1 MISWDTQL
9 EDKFRAEF
17 ENTDDDALKQTVL
30 SGRGLTLR
38 GRATYELTRRALDN
52 HDLLTDALAAIDR
65 DHVAEG
71 FPPLGWVAAARIL
84 GSNDPAAVS
93 ALLSAI
99 SVWDVKD
106 RRAFFE
112 FCLPRGRRGRM
123 LRDLAA
129 AHGWSPG
136 FELAS

>member
-9 EDKFRAEF
+9 EDKFRAECD
-17 ENTDDDALKQTVL
+17 NTDDDALKQTAL
-30 SGRGLTLR
+30 CGRGLTLR

-52 HDLLTDALAAIDR
+52 HELLTDALAAIDR

-84 GSNDPAAVS
+84 GSDDREAVS

-99 SVWDVKD
+99 SAWDLND

-112 FCLPRGRRGRM
+112 FCLPRGQRGRM
-123 LRDLAA
+123 LRDLAT
-129 AHGWSPG
+129 AHNWSPG
-136 FELAS
+136 IELAS

>member
-1 MISWDTQL
+1 MIAWDTQL
-9 EDKFRAEF
+9 EEKFRAEF
-17 ENTDDDALKQTVL
+17 DGTDDEALKQTVL

-38 GRATYELTRRALDN
+38 GRATYELTRRALGN
-52 HDLLTDALAAIDR
+52 HDLLADALAAIDR

-84 GSNDPAAVS
+84 GSNDPSAVGE
-93 ALLSAI
+93 LLTAMSG
-99 SVWDVKD
+99 WEVKD

-136 FELAS
+136 FELTN